1 MTLLRLSLPLSLPSV
16 HLLRYNESRSRER
29 GAAETTARDNIIGGG
44 RERSHVAGNGD
55 RVEVGPKEKE
65 EGGLEEMSEV
75 RRGRDVGR
83 GATECSWEAD
93 CEKMLRRLMRHADA
107 IPFLEP
113 VDHVAMQLPGALYL
127 CTCLR
132 TGLQMFAAIEI

>member
-1 MTLLRLSLPLSLPSV
+1 M
-16 HLLRYNESRSRER
+16 
-29 GAAETTARDNIIGGG
+29 
-44 RERSHVAGNGD
+44 SHVPGNGD
-55 RVEVGPKEKE
+55 RVEVGRKEKE
-65 EGGLEEMSEV
+65 EGGQEEMSEV

-93 CEKMLRRLMRHADA
+93 CEKMLRRLMRHADV

-113 VDHVAMQLPGALYL
+113 VDHVAMQLPGAFHLFA
-127 CTCLR
+127 CLR